1 MGVDADL
8 RLHYDAGM
16 SDINH
21 IDSIERRRQEIAA
34 EIAKLQAEADELDIT
49 LRVLKRFSPDGSSK
63 AEPRL
68 GPPRPAGTPTTFEMV
83 SMVLT
88 SAEKEGN
95 DGLTAGEIVNAIRT
109 RYWPDVTG
117 PQILPSIYRFIKQKR
132 FHKTAGGK
140 IKRKAAEPPQ

>member
-8 RLHYDAGM
+8 RLYYDTGM

-34 EIAKLQAEADELDIT
+34 EIAKLQAEAEELDIT

-63 AEPRL
+63 TEPRF
-68 GPPRPAGTPTTFEMV
+68 PPRPAGTPTTFEMV

-88 SAEKEGN
+88 SAEKEGK
-95 DGLTAGEIVNAIRT
+95 DGLAAGEIVNAIRA

-140 IKRKAAEPPQ
+140 IKRKAAEPPE